1 MLLSKVLEG
10 IQEEVSQTGDID
22 RITLISVLHFL
33 GELLSTLV
41 GILVVV
47 IIIFVPLVCMIEILY
62 INFPILQKPLD
73 RLVDNGKPLVSR
85 VASIL
90 LWDAIKAVEAV
101 TTGETERNVNTVYL
115 ILKIKSL
122 WIVFFVIGLAIMGG
136 RTIIDF
142 VASLLG
148 GFINF
153 IIQSIG

>member
-10 IQEEVSQTGDID
+10 IQEEVSQTGDVD